1 MKYLLQ
7 VDFPMDGPFGEE
19 MSEAFVDLA
28 KSINEEP
35 GMIWKI
41 WTENAETKEAGGVYL
56 FETKTDAERY
66 LTMHSE
72 RLASFGITDIRVK
85 IFEVNEVLSTINNAP
100 IK

>member
-7 VDFPMDGPFGEE
+7 VDFPMDGPIGEE

-41 WTENAETKEAGGVYL
+41 WTENAATKEAGGVYL
-56 FETKTDAERY
+56 FETKTDAEKY